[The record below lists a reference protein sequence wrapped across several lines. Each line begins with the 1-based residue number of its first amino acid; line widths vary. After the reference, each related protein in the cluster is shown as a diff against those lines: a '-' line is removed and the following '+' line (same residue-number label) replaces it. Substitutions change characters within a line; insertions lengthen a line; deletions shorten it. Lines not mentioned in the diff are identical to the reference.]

1 MGALVASVLAY
12 RGHLGPPHAHTHT
25 QHTHTHTHAHV
36 PTRRHTHTNTHTAHT
51 DAHTN
56 ARARQAHTDT
66 SVAILAQA
74 RSVHSLA
81 HAASRHGD
89 TLLLEMSDSVE
100 RGDTILLEISDS
112 PPDCPI
118 FGDTLLEISDNDAA
132 PSPLP
137 RPREEK
143 PSPGKAARPR
153 KRVQIPGPKQ
163 RTDEQHCLLTSKMR
177 EAKERKAKHAAR
189 AKVAT
194 AARVWR
200 ARKQPLRKVGGTV
213 RVTAKRTEAA
223 IGNLLNPKKR
233 VRSTDAMYEDDVV
246 IAADYGRFVRGQD
259 VATSNEISRHCVR
272 KSQVVV
278 ALSGLERQLC
288 LLEQWRSF
296 STLGGMLKWGSGV
309 LGGAGVS

>member
-1 MGALVASVLAY
+1 ME
-12 RGHLGPPHAHTHT
+12 R
-25 QHTHTHTHAHV
+25 
-36 PTRRHTHTNTHTAHT
+36 
-51 DAHTN
+51 
-56 ARARQAHTDT
+56 
-66 SVAILAQA
+66 
-74 RSVHSLA
+74 
-81 HAASRHGD
+81 GD
-89 TLLLEMSDSVE
+89 TLLLE
-100 RGDTILLEISDS
+100 ISDS
-112 PPDCPI
+112 LPDSVVC
-118 FGDTLLEISDNDAA
+118 GDTLLEISDNDAA

-153 KRVQIPGPKQ
+153 KTVQIPGPKQ

-194 AARVWR
+194 AARVLR
-200 ARKQPLRKVGGTV
+200 ARKKPLRKVGGTV
-213 RVTAKRTEAA
+213 RVTAKQTEAA
-223 IGNLLNPKKR
+223 IANLLDPQTR
-233 VRSTDAMYEDDVV
+233 VRSRDAMLEDDVV

-272 KSQVVV
+272 KSQAVV

-288 LLEQWRSF
+288 LLEKWRSF
-296 STLGGMLKWGSGV
+296 STLGGMLKWGSLLWGV